1 MTAEWV
7 NYMIKRIGIECESIE
22 GKNPMWGVGRMIMKL
37 LEEISHRPK
46 LEKDFRFI
54 LYFKD
59 AVPDFPFLNV
69 PIFEKK
75 TVPVP
80 FFKNRLFPIYYFAL
94 LPMKLWFERLDVIFW
109 PNYMLPIIAF
119 GKSMVMLT
127 EDAYYET
134 YDGKLPFRYRLAY
147 SIFCGWT
154 ARFATK
160 ILAISETSK
169 HELIKLY
176 GINHD
181 RIFVAHLGVD
191 FKINQKS
198 RIKNQEINNSKFLI
212 PNSYILYVGQAFS
225 RRHLKET
232 ILAFEKIAP
241 EFPELKL
248 IAIGPDKYEVP
259 TITPLVKKVNT
270 ELSRK
275 AIIHKDYV
283 KDDELADLYAG
294 AKALIYVS
302 DREAFGL
309 PPMEALSFG
318 VPPVIADNELGHE
331 LFGEYAFFVKN
342 PDPDGIAEGIRNA
355 LTQTEKITKIKTAG
369 PEFVKKY
376 NWKNFTD
383 RFLKIIKNDH

>member
-1 MTAEWV
+1 
-7 NYMIKRIGIECESIE
+7 MIKIIGIECESIE

-37 LEEISHRPK
+37 LEEISRQPE
-46 LEKDFRFI
+46 LEKDFRFV

-59 AVPDFPFLNV
+59 SVPDFSFLNA

-94 LPMKLWFERLDVIFW
+94 LPMKLWFEELDVMFW

-119 GKSMVMLT
+119 EKSVVMLT

-134 YDGKLPFRYRLAY
+134 YEGKLPFRYRLAY
-147 SIFCGWT
+147 WVFANWT
-154 ARFATK
+154 AKFATK
-160 ILAISETSK
+160 IMAISETSK
-169 HELIKLY
+169 KNVAKLY
-176 GINHD
+176 NINPNRIAVNYLGIDSLEPAND
-181 RIFVAHLGVD
+181 RQLTTDNYIIF
-191 FKINQKS
+191 
-198 RIKNQEINNSKFLI
+198 
-212 PNSYILYVGQAFS
+212 VGQAFP

-232 ILAFEKIAP
+232 ILAFEKLITQQNEHP
-241 EFPELKL
+241 YKLENVGMSKLKL
-248 IAIGPDKYEVP
+248 IAIGPDKYEIP
-259 TITPLVKKVNT
+259 TIGQLVSEANNRLGREAV
-270 ELSRK
+270 
-275 AIIHKDYV
+275 IHKDYV
-283 KDDELADLYAG
+283 KDDELASLYAG
-294 AKALIYVS
+294 ARALVYVS

-331 LFGEYAFFVKN
+331 LFGEYAFYVKE
-342 PDPDGIAEGIRNA
+342 PYPEDIAEGIRNA
-355 LTQTEKITKIKTAG
+355 LNQTEKIAKIKNDG

-383 RFLKIIKNDH
+383 RWLEIVRSLNK